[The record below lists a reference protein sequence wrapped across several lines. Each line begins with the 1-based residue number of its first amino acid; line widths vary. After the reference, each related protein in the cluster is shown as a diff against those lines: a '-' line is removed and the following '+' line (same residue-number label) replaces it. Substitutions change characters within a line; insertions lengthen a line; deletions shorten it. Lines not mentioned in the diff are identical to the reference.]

1 MRNQI
6 LFYLLGIAGADGIPG
21 VSGHAGPRGLTGR
34 VGRPGRPGRMGQ
46 RGPPG
51 PPPEIS
57 AEEFYT
63 LRDNCES
70 LIQEVETLKQYFNA
84 IIRSQNAETANLPVY
99 DDLDGGESSDELIPA
114 YES

>member
-1 MRNQI
+1 MK
-6 LFYLLGIAGADGIPG
+6 YDLGIAGADGIPG

-70 LIQEVETLKQYFNA
+70 LIQEVETLKQYFNS
-84 IIRSQNAETANLPVY
+84 IVRSQNAETANLPVY